1 MTTAI
6 ETIVDRQIRRWELEK
21 NRPKETVP
29 LPEKPGPII
38 TISRQKGSGGSRAAS
53 KLAELT
59 GFTLIGRDIIDQ
71 ISVDIGT
78 QKRLVETLDESVRS
92 KFELW
97 VEGIFQRRIVD
108 TSDYLKS
115 LVKIIGAVSHHGK
128 AIIVGRGANFVLGRK
143 RGFHVRVVADS
154 EFRVNSLMRQL
165 GISRLA
171 ALEEIARSDE
181 RRRKFIKSDFGKD
194 IDDPLEYDMV
204 INSTSLNPEHMAQM
218 ILNAY
223 PLKQYEGK

>member
-21 NRPKETVP
+21 NRPKEAMP
-29 LPEKPGPII
+29 LPIKPGPII
-38 TISRQKGSGGSRAAS
+38 TISRQKGSGGSLAAL

-97 VEGIFQRRIVD
+97 VEGIFQRRLVD

-128 AIIVGRGANFVLGRK
+128 TIIVGRGANFVLGQK
-143 RGFHVRVVADS
+143 RGFHVRVVADG
-154 EFRVNSLMRQL
+154 EFRANSLMTRL
-165 GISRLA
+165 GISKA
-171 ALEEIARSDE
+171 AAQEEISRSDE
-181 RRRKFIKSDFGKD
+181 QRRKFIKSDFRKD
-194 IDDPLEYDMV
+194 IDNPQEYDMM
-204 INSTSLNPEHMAQM
+204 INSTFLSPEHIAQM
-218 ILNAY
+218 VLNAY
-223 PLKQYEGK
+223 PLKQFEGK

>member
-1 MTTAI
+1 MPTAI

-29 LPEKPGPII
+29 IPKKPGPII
-38 TISRQKGSGGSRAAS
+38 TISRQKGSGGSLAAS

-97 VEGIFQRRIVD
+97 VEGIFKRRIVD

-115 LVKIIGAVSHHGK
+115 LVKIIGAVSHHGNT
-128 AIIVGRGANFVLGRK
+128 IIVGRGANFVLGQK

-154 EFRVNSLMRQL
+154 EFRINSLMTRL
-165 GISRLA
+165 GISKAEARD
-171 ALEEIARSDE
+171 EITRSDE
-181 RRRKFIKSDFGKD
+181 QRRKFIKSDFGKD
-194 IDDPLEYDMV
+194 IDNPQEYDLM
-204 INSTSLNPEHMAQM
+204 INSTFLSPEQVAKL
-218 ILNAY
+218 IFNAY
-223 PLKQYEGK
+223 PLKQLEEK